1 MIPVAH
7 PRHRQHRDWQAAA
20 EAHRRRADALLAPH
34 VERRQAG
41 QAHPVFDFLF
51 TYYRL
56 RPRHL
61 RIWHPGYGIVLTGPG
76 SEAYLTRTGYHRDG
90 AGVAVSRD
98 HLVARADTV
107 RFIADLLTATAS
119 RPPRFGCFG
128 MHEWAMVYRT
138 SQVRHGAVPLRLGVA
153 GTDAVVESMPLRC
166 SHFDAYRF
174 FTPAAAPRN
183 TRPLARETQIA
194 EEQPGCVHAG
204 MDLYKW
210 AAKLGPLIES
220 SLLLDCFALAAD
232 ARVLDM
238 RASPYDLRDF
248 GLAPIAVETS
258 VGRAQY
264 VAAQEAISGRAAPLR
279 ARLIDACDAL
289 AESADRVA
297 ALTGTGGVFTGGY
310 AGSTEFTTGSAGSS
324 ARTPPRED
332 S

>member
-1 MIPVAH
+1 MSDSARGQVSERA
-7 PRHRQHRDWQAAA
+7 WQDRAAA
-20 EAHRRRADALLAPH
+20 HRLRADALLAPH
-34 VERRQAG
+34 IERRQAG
-41 QAHPVFDFLF
+41 LPHPVFDFLF

-61 RIWHPGYGIVLTGPG
+61 RVWHPGYGVVLTGPG
-76 SEAYLTRTGYHRDG
+76 AEAYLTRAGYQRDG
-90 AGVAVSRD
+90 GGVTVGHD
-98 HLVARADTV
+98 HLTARSDTV
-107 RFIADLLTATAS
+107 GFITDLLTATAS
-119 RPPRFGCFG
+119 RPPRFSCFG

-138 SQVRHGAVPLRLGVA
+138 SQVRHGAVPLRLGAA

-183 TRPLARETQIA
+183 ARPLARATQIA

-220 SLLLDCFALAAD
+220 SLLLDCFDLAVD

-248 GLAPIAVETS
+248 GFDPIRVETAT
-258 VGRAQY
+258 GRAHY
-264 VAAQEAISGRAAPLR
+264 VAAQEAISVRAEPLR
-279 ARLIDACDAL
+279 ARLIDVCVAL
-289 AESADRVA
+289 ADAA
-297 ALTGTGGVFTGGY
+297 ALTGTGGAITGG
-310 AGSTEFTTGSAGSS
+310 
-324 ARTPPRED
+324 
-332 S
+332 

>member
-1 MIPVAH
+1 MSMAAPTMWQDGDWRDVAAA
-7 PRHRQHRDWQAAA
+7 HRD
-20 EAHRRRADALLAPH
+20 RADALLAPH
-34 VERRQAG
+34 VERRQTG
-41 QAHPVFDFLF
+41 VPHPVFDFLF

-61 RIWHPGYGIVLTGPG
+61 RVWHPGYGVVLTGAG
-76 SEAYLTRTGYHRDG
+76 AETYLTRAGYQRDG
-90 AGVAVSRD
+90 AGVAVGHD
-98 HLVARADTV
+98 HLMTRADTV

-138 SQVRHGAVPLRLGVA
+138 PDVRHGAVPLRLGAA

-183 TRPLARETQIA
+183 ARPLARATQIE

-220 SLLLDCFALAAD
+220 SLLLDCFALAVD

-248 GLAPIAVETS
+248 GFAPITVETPA
-258 VGRAQY
+258 GRAQY
-264 VAAQEAISGRAAPLR
+264 VAEQETISLRAAPLR
-279 ARLIDACDAL
+279 ARLIEACVAL
-289 AESADRVA
+289 AEAA
-297 ALTGTGGVFTGGY
+297 ALTGTGRAITGG
-310 AGSTEFTTGSAGSS
+310 
-324 ARTPPRED
+324 
-332 S
+332 

>member
-1 MIPVAH
+1 MAAPMT
-7 PRHRQHRDWQAAA
+7 WQERAA
-20 EAHRRRADALLAPH
+20 AHRRRADALLAPH

-41 QAHPVFDFLF
+41 LAHPVFDFLF

-61 RIWHPGYGIVLTGPG
+61 RVWHPGYGVVLTGPG
-76 SEAYLTRTGYHRDG
+76 ARDYLTRAGYHRHG
-90 AGVAVSRD
+90 GGVAVSRD
-98 HLVARADTV
+98 HLVARSDTV
-107 RFIADLLTATAS
+107 GFIADLLTATAS

-138 SQVRHGAVPLRLGVA
+138 SEVRHGAVPLRLGAA

-174 FTPAAAPRN
+174 FTTAAAPRN
-183 TRPLARETQIA
+183 ARPLSRATQIA

-220 SLLLDCFALAAD
+220 SLLLDCFALAVD

-248 GLAPIAVETS
+248 GLAPIPVETS
-258 VGRAQY
+258 AGRAQY
-264 VAAQEAISGRAAPLR
+264 AAAQEAISVRAAPLR

-289 AESADRVA
+289 AASADNGA

-324 ARTPPRED
+324 ARMPPRED